1 MLIQSIKGFL
11 RMSLSAF
18 ILLSAKK
25 KAKRVLIKVNRL
37 SLYQWIIVKKE
48 KDGTIS
54 ISYHT
59 FV

>member
-1 MLIQSIKGFL
+1 
-11 RMSLSAF
+11 MSLNEF